1 MSFCAVVEIAGP
13 LSEILLNESEARIWT
28 QVLKFRPLVDIGN
41 TLGLTKMLT
50 CRTSVL
56 GRERLG

>member
-1 MSFCAVVEIAGP
+1 MEIAGP